1 MERQVGQGTAG
12 DDGHFRGDAGG
23 PSDISGWGHPKAS
36 LLPEAEADGLLPSCS
51 ESSSGGLGLPPE
63 PQCAQEGSSPMAS
76 SKVSAYY
83 QRWNS
88 SIPGVYIPV
97 GPSRNLQRDGER
109 LKLQALVH
117 LEESEGLREEDEE
130 NFIIL
135 VDTVD
140 DENLPPAL
148 GKALPNQCKKHG
160 QTLQEV
166 GRLQEHKHLHVSR
179 SSYKCPLCDKEFFRA
194 ANLRMHKL
202 THSTDRPH
210 KCPVCNKGFIR
221 TADVWRHLHS
231 FHKIERSSVVLG
243 SANIKNQWSVQQQNQ
258 EENWKPELLG
268 SASQNPGEP
277 SLKCYLCAICNKAFR
292 KANLLSKHKVI
303 HRQEKPY
310 VCQECGMAFVQMAR
324 LKRHNWT
331 HSGERPFACKD
342 CGGTFTRLGSLQRH
356 QRIHTGERPYS
367 CASCGLSFVESGTL
381 KRHER
386 IHTVVQP

>member
-1 MERQVGQGTAG
+1 MGVEGQHTEKGTNSPPLFST
-12 DDGHFRGDAGG
+12 H
-23 PSDISGWGHPKAS
+23 SST

-221 TADVWRHLHS
+221 TADVC
-231 FHKIERSSVVLG
+231 
-243 SANIKNQWSVQQQNQ
+243 
-258 EENWKPELLG
+258 
-268 SASQNPGEP
+268 
-277 SLKCYLCAICNKAFR
+277 LKCYLCAICNKAFR

-367 CASCGLSFVESGTL
+367 CDCCFG
-381 KRHER
+381 
-386 IHTVVQP
+386 